1 MLFVIATLTI
11 KPGTLDEVVAAAT
24 PCLEGTRKEEGCISY
39 DLHVAVDDETKLVF
53 VERWESREA
62 LKAHFSAPH
71 LVAWRDAGAPYV
83 TARRIEIIEDGKVEV
98 L

>member
-71 LVAWRDAGAPYV
+71 LVAWRDAGGKYISGRKIEVIENGTV
-83 TARRIEIIEDGKVEV
+83 TV